1 MRHTPYSVELMYL
14 LSKQRSG
21 KRRARRLFNMSLSTL
36 GIVLLLGLISHVLDA
51 LGAELTTSW
60 PQG

>member
-21 KRRARRLFNMSLSTL
+21 KRRARRLFNMSLLTL
-36 GIVLLLGLISHVLDA
+36 GIVLLFGLASHGLDV

>member
-1 MRHTPYSVELMYL
+1 MRHTPYSVELMYSI
-14 LSKQRSG
+14 SKRHSDN
-21 KRRARRLFNMSLSTL
+21 RRARRLVTMSLSTL
-36 GIVLLLGLISHVLDA
+36 GIVLLFGLVSHGLDV